1 MSFIAEK
8 LAKRQAEQKSF
19 DSEARQRIARI
30 LDGANEVQRRFIL
43 DRSKYKSLR
52 CPRRSGKS
60 FSMTSNALYVG
71 ELVPMARILIVSLTL
86 KSTKENFWNGPGGIK
101 YQNHVYNLGLTFNET
116 DCVWYHGNG
125 SRGRLAGAETKAD
138 IEYLRGA
145 AAEAD
150 IIFLDECKSF
160 PPQLL
165 ADLIRDVLEPGLM
178 TREGVLVMGGTPGNT
193 PIGEFYRATQPGIKI
208 NPDDPNSQ
216 FTCYIYTGEDRDD
229 DLWSLHTWT
238 VEENTAKPK
247 QWARALRIK
256 EKAKWTN
263 DTPVWRREYLGEWV
277 TDTTELVYS
286 FSKMKSTGRV
296 TWTPDRTEGDSKTG
310 LPTEG
315 SPWHLIMGLDFG
327 YEDMNAIVVAAY
339 SDTVKELRHI
349 YDFKKNH
356 MTIDEFG
363 REIQATIDMFGIPE
377 AIVGD
382 KGSLG
387 GVLYVQEL
395 MSRFGLSIIEAEK
408 REKFDHIELLNSDF
422 YSGRVKIIESND
434 SWSLDFE
441 LCSLQWDLS
450 KESKERLI
458 RTGKLRESPSCP
470 NHLCD
475 ALLYL
480 WRYCYHFW
488 ASPLEDEIPQGS
500 SEWYRRKEKE
510 DIEKYKQR
518 HSGMVEDSFYD
529 KLRNNDTVFLGEH
542 DGF

>member
-1 MSFIAEK
+1 MSFVAEK
-8 LAKRQAEQKSF
+8 LAKQQADKKTL
-19 DSEARQRIARI
+19 DSEARNRIARI
-30 LDGANEVQRRFIL
+30 LAGANKVQRQFIL
-43 DRSKYKSLR
+43 DKSKYKSLR

-71 ELVPMARILIVSLTL
+71 ESIPLSRILIISLTL

-101 YQNHVYNLGLTFNET
+101 YQNHEYKLGLTFNET
-116 DCVWYHGNG
+116 DCVWYHSNG

-150 IIFLDECKSF
+150 IIFIDECKSF

-178 TREGVLVMGGTPGNT
+178 TREGVLVMGGTPGNV
-193 PIGEFYRATQPGIKI
+193 PIGEFYRATQLGIKV
-208 NPDDPNSQ
+208 NSDDPSSPD
-216 FTCYIYTGEDRDD
+216 TCYLYSGEDRDD
-229 DLWSLHTWT
+229 DLWSFHTWT
-238 VEENTAKPK
+238 IQANEAKPK
-247 QWARALRIK
+247 QWLRALRIK
-256 EKAKWTN
+256 EKAKWSDSN
-263 DTPVWRREYLGEWV
+263 PVWRREYLGEWV
-277 TDTTELVYS
+277 TDTTELVYA
-286 FSKMKSTGRV
+286 FAKMKVTGKV
-296 TWTPDRTEGDSKTG
+296 TWTPDKEDGNKTG
-310 LPTEG
+310 LPNDKG
-315 SPWHLIMGLDFG
+315 PWHMIFGLDFG

-339 SDTVKELRHI
+339 SETASELRHI

-363 REIQATIDMFGIPE
+363 REIQATIDMFGLPDV
-377 AIVGD
+377 IVGD

-387 GVLYVQEL
+387 GVLYIQEL
-395 MSRFGLSIIEAEK
+395 SSRFGLSIEEAEK

-422 YSGRVKIIESND
+422 YAGRIKIIESTD
-434 SWSLDFE
+434 PWSLDAE
-441 LCSLQWDLS
+441 LCGLQWDLS

-458 RTGKLRESPSCP
+458 RTGKLKEDPGCP

-488 ASPLEDEIPQGS
+488 ARPLEQELDKKSLE
-500 SEWYRRKEKE
+500 YFKKVEKE
-510 DIEKYKQR
+510 SIQKYKDR
-518 HSGMVEDSFYD
+518 HNSGDVDSFFD
-529 KLRNNDTVFLGEH
+529 KLRKNDRVVLEEEYGSW
-542 DGF
+542 